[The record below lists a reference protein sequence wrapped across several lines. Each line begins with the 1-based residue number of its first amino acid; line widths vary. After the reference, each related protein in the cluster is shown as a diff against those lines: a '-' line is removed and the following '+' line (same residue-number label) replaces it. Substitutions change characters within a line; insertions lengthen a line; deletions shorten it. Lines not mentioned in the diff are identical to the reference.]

1 MKSVLQIL
9 IAGLFLASLGL
20 LVMERGRVAGIRAA
34 NERLRGELAA
44 AQRSID
50 SIKTQQN
57 QELEQL
63 RTEVSEVHKLR
74 NEVTQLRAGAKTTEQ
89 LRSENQRLRGADRQP
104 PAAPKAGGTTPPAT
118 VPQEGYYAKEN
129 WTFSGYAT
137 PEAALQSVVWAMR
150 EGDTKT
156 ILGAVT
162 PEEMARMQSE
172 WAGKSEAEIS
182 ADAKRGTEKINSIR
196 ILDSRAIS
204 DDEVVLN
211 VYAAGGEDKI
221 QKISMKRLGGE
232 WKMAGPKKE

>member
-1 MKSVLQIL
+1 MKLVLQIL
-9 IAGLFLASLGL
+9 TAGLFLAGLGL
-20 LVMERGRVAGIRAA
+20 LVTERGRVAALRTE

-50 SIKTQQN
+50 SIKAQQN
-57 QELEQL
+57 RELEQL

-89 LRSENQRLRGADRQP
+89 LRAENQRLRGADRQLQ
-104 PAAPKAGGTTPPAT
+104 AAPKAGTTPPAT

-129 WTFSGYAT
+129 WAFSGYAT

-156 ILGAVT
+156 ILAAVT

-182 ADAKRGTEKINSIR
+182 ADAKQGTEKINSIR

-204 DDEVVLN
+204 EDEVVLN

-232 WKMAGPKKE
+232 WRMAGPKKE

>member
-1 MKSVLQIL
+1 MKLVLQIL
-9 IAGLFLASLGL
+9 TAGLFLAGLGL
-20 LVMERGRVAGIRAA
+20 LVTERGRVAALRTE
-34 NERLRGELAA
+34 NERLRAELAA

-50 SIKTQQN
+50 SIKAQQN
-57 QELEQL
+57 RELEQL

-89 LRSENQRLRGADRQP
+89 LRAEN

-204 DDEVVLN
+204 EDEVVLN

-232 WKMAGPKKE
+232 WRMAGPKKE

>member
-156 ILGAVT
+156 ILAAVT
-162 PEEMARMQSE
+162 PEEMARN

-211 VYAAGGEDKI
+211 VYAAGGEDEI
-221 QKISMKRLGGE
+221 LKISMKRLGGE
-232 WKMAGPKKE
+232 WRMAGPKKE

>member
-1 MKSVLQIL
+1 MKLVLQIL
-9 IAGLFLASLGL
+9 TAGLFLAGLGF
-20 LVMERGRVAGIRAA
+20 LVTERGQVAALRTE
-34 NERLRGELAA
+34 NERLRAELAA

-50 SIKTQQN
+50 SINTQQN
-57 QELEQL
+57 RELEQL

-74 NEVTQLRAGAKTTEQ
+74 NEVTQLRVGAKTTEQ
-89 LRSENQRLRGADRQP
+89 LRAENQRLRGADRQLQ
-104 PAAPKAGGTTPPAT
+104 AAPKAGTTPPAT
-118 VPQEGYYAKEN
+118 VPQEGYYAKEY
-129 WTFSGYAT
+129 WAFSGYAT

-156 ILGAVT
+156 ILAAVT
-162 PEEMARMQSE
+162 PEEMARN
-172 WAGKSEAEIS
+172 WASKSEAEIS

-204 DDEVVLN
+204 EDEVVLN

-232 WKMAGPKKE
+232 WRMAGPKKE